1 MTTPVPT
8 LPLPKRVFAP
18 ERPAGHERGPTGQ
31 RVYGCNLAL
40 FDAAFGGES

>member
-18 ERPAGHERGPTGQ
+18 DLPAGHERGPTGQ
-31 RVYGCNLAL
+31 RVYGRNLPL
-40 FDAAFGGES
+40 FDEAFGRES